1 VVLALRD
8 WFTTAREVE
17 GWASKASDQQ
27 SAGQPGFAAAPYPPP
42 ASRCAVLR
50 RAASPAG
57 DCGPL
62 ENLTRESDLM
72 RGLAPIVQKATCYPA
87 QSLNCSCSYEPEHR
101 YRT

>member
-1 VVLALRD
+1 VARD
-8 WFTTAREVE
+8 C
-17 GWASKASDQQ
+17 GY
-27 SAGQPGFAAAPYPPP
+27 QPPCRANGGGKLFQPSAPYPPP

-87 QSLNCSCSYEPEHR
+87 QSL
-101 YRT
+101 